1 MVVIL
6 ELLLVVVVE
15 VVEAV
20 VVVVAVVVVDLLA
33 VLRILQAFHWVQYNK
48 ILWAQHFLSE
58 ACCCI
63 PF

>member
-1 MVVIL
+1 MAVVL
-6 ELLLVVVVE
+6 ELLVVVV
-15 VVEAV
+15 VVAAA
-20 VVVVAVVVVDLLA
+20 VVVAVEEAVVDLLA
-33 VLRILQAFHWVQYNK
+33 VLQILQAFHWVQYNK